1 MLLPNEIRNQVN
13 LSCSHVWRSIGT
25 HIWLE
30 FGVPKITML
39 RSGRRSLMGE
49 MTVHVSS
56 YNWRLMLENQCVL
69 NSDTVTDENFEII
82 GKQWIIG
89 NPVFIEMIESN
100 KLELSFSTETIL
112 QIFPSDEEDDD
123 AEVSLK
129 LPDGQWWEFDF
140 DLGWHLST

>member
-1 MLLPNEIRNQVN
+1 MLLPSEIRTHAS
-13 LSCSHVWRSIGT
+13 LRCIHVWRSIGT

-39 RSGRRSLMGE
+39 RSGRRSVTGE
-49 MTVHVSS
+49 MTLHVSS
-56 YNWRLMLENQCVL
+56 YNWRLMLEKKCAL
-69 NSDTVTDENFEII
+69 NSDTVTDENFDTI
-82 GKQWIIG
+82 GKQWIVG
-89 NPVFIEMIESN
+89 NPVFIEMTESD
-100 KLELSFSTETIL
+100 KLELSFSTEAIL

-140 DLGWHLST
+140 DLGWHQSV

>member
-1 MLLPNEIRNQVN
+1 M
-13 LSCSHVWRSIGT
+13 
-25 HIWLE
+25 
-30 FGVPKITML
+30 
-39 RSGRRSLMGE
+39 
-49 MTVHVSS
+49 
-56 YNWRLMLENQCVL
+56 L